1 MKIFTFFVNRII
13 TVGSLGVALVA
24 PGGPL
29 APLERSVASGY
40 HMYSRSEAAFFATS
54 KTRSFGTPPIRPP
67 QGRCNV
73 GTERRDTANSAPSI
87 EKIHFF
93 NKARSVGASWA
104 PVSQGR
110 SLAATLYARCL
121 GVLLLLQVTHI
132 PGGTGSWILCKLQ
145 HFLRCLLLTLCK

>member
-1 MKIFTFFVNRII
+1 M
-13 TVGSLGVALVA
+13 GSLGAALVA

-54 KTRSFGTPPIRPP
+54 KTRSFGTRPIQPP

-73 GTERRDTANSAPSI
+73 GTEHRDTANSASSI
-87 EKIHFF
+87 EKIRFLHKTRF
-93 NKARSVGASWA
+93 VGASWA
-104 PVSQGR
+104 LVSQGR

-121 GVLLLLQVTHI
+121 GVLLLLQVSHI
-132 PGGTGSWILCKLQ
+132 ASFCSCLGVLCLGGTPQRGFILSK
-145 HFLRCLLLTLCK
+145 TL